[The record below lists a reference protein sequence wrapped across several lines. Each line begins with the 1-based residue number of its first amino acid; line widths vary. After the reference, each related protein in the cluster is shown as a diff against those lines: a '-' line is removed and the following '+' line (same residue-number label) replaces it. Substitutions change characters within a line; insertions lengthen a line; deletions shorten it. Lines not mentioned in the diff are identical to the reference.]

1 MKITPLV
8 PGVMLGVA
16 LTAGALAQT
25 STPDTPTCPA
35 GTQVTTSG
43 ASNNPKLV
51 ATGGKTG
58 NLAGNAGGGSASVPD
73 APPDAAR
80 STAVRVGNG
89 LARLPDGTL
98 CRPLDG

>member
-1 MKITPLV
+1 MKITLLIS
-8 PGVMLGVA
+8 GVMLGLT
-16 LTAGALAQT
+16 LTAGAFAQT

-35 GTQVTTSG
+35 GTQVTTGG
-43 ASNNPKLV
+43 ASNNPKLS
-51 ATGGKTG
+51 A
-58 NLAGNAGGGSASVPD
+58 NAEAGNSGTKADGGSATAAD

-80 STAVRVGNG
+80 NTAVRVGNG